1 MTDSIDDVMP
11 DPSDAPYVS
20 VLECTECGAT
30 GRLYSTAEPRP
41 EQYRDCPECDTEAAE
56 HDILMMSNTGTEV
69 TR

>member
-20 VLECTECGAT
+20 ILQCTECGAT

-41 EQYRDCPECDTEAAE
+41 EQYRDCPECEWLLDEYMGVAVEDVRRARE
-56 HDILMMSNTGTEV
+56 
-69 TR
+69 